1 ELPIKFT
8 QAALGARVKVPT
20 LYGEEELTIPA
31 GTQSGEQF
39 KLPGKGIPHL
49 QGWGKGDQYV
59 TVKVQVPKGLSRRA
73 QELLK
78 QLEEEL

>member
-1 ELPIKFT
+1 
-8 QAALGARVKVPT
+8 VKVPT

-31 GTQSGEQF
+31 GTQPGETF
-39 KLPGKGIPHL
+39 KLAGKGIPHL
-49 QGWGKGDQYV
+49 QSWGKGDQHII
-59 TVKVQVPKGLSRRA
+59 VKMQVPKRLSRRA